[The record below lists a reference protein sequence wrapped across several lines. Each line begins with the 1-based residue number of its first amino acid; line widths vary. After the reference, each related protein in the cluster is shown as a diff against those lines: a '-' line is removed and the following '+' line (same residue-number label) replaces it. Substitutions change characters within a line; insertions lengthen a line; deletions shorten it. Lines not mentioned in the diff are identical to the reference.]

1 MELTEKILINNEQ
14 QAQSLIDS
22 WTHSKYWH
30 YLRIKDFEKFP
41 ALVCYYIDENDYSM
55 SHSASVS
62 YSITYKDDFED

>member
-14 QAQSLIDS
+14 QAPSPIDS
-22 WTHSKYWH
+22 WTSYKYWH

-41 ALVCYYIDENDYSM
+41 ALVTYYIDENDYSM
-55 SHSASVS
+55 SHSASVY

>member
-41 ALVCYYIDENDYSM
+41 ALVCYYVDENDYSM